1 VTCSAYVASQFPGIL
16 STVIPSG
23 ADLLSLSRVDTSEPL
38 TRDPTTVVCVG
49 RLNRWKGQ
57 DVLVRAIGEL
67 RDQGRTVRCQ
77 LVGGAFVTD
86 QEVERN
92 LVQLVDGMGL
102 GDQVEL
108 LGDLADPSVV
118 VANAD
123 IAVVPSKVAEPFG
136 KVVVEAMALG
146 RPIVATA
153 AGGPL
158 EVINDELNGLL
169 VPPDD
174 AVALAKA
181 IARYL
186 DDPVWA
192 RGLGRAARVR
202 AQDFDERDAATAYR
216 VEMERLAACP

>member
-57 DVLVRAIGEL
+57 D
-67 RDQGRTVRCQ
+67 
-77 LVGGAFVTD
+77 GAFVTD